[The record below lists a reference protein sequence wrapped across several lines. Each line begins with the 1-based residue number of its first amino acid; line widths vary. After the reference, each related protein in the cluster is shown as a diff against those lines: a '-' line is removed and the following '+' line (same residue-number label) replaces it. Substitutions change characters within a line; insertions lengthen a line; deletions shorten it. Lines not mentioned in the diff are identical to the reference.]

1 MDFRSASIDF
11 NSNIPYYLQ
20 LIELLKG
27 KIQAGEWQTGDQIPS
42 EPDLCEEYG
51 ISRTVVRQALH
62 AIELEGLIIRRKGKG
77 TFVAEP
83 KYNEGWFQKLTGFY
97 QDMVVE
103 RGLKVLTQVLCME
116 VEPAS
121 TNIADLLQLK
131 PEAQVFCIERLR
143 FVDQVPIVLVST
155 YIPFDL
161 CPDLGKFD
169 LGARSLY
176 EVLEK
181 EFGLVISHGRRTIE
195 AVAANEREAQYL
207 QIEDGD
213 PMILI
218 NSVTYMEDGTPM
230 EYYHAIHRGDR
241 SRFEV
246 DLVRYRDTD
255 IISGRPVPPRGLYAR
270 AR

>member
-1 MDFRSASIDF
+1 MNAGSGSINF

-27 KIQAGEWQTGDQIPS
+27 KIKAGEWMPGDQLPS

-51 ISRTVVRQALH
+51 ISRTVVRQALQ

-83 KYNEGWFQKLTGFY
+83 KYNEGLFQKLTGTY

-103 RGLKVLTQVLCME
+103 RGLKVVTQVLCTE

-121 TNIADLLQLK
+121 TNIAELLQLK
-131 PEAQVFCIERLR
+131 PGTSVFCIERLR
-143 FVDQVPIVLVST
+143 SVDEVPIMLVST
-155 YIPFDL
+155 YLPFDL
-161 CPDLGKFD
+161 CPELGDFD
-169 LGARSLY
+169 LSARSLY

-195 AVAANEREAQYL
+195 AVAANEREAQLL
-207 QIEDGD
+207 QIEEGD
-213 PMILI
+213 PLILL
-218 NSVTYMEDGTPM
+218 NSVTYLEDGTPM
-230 EYYHAIHRGDR
+230 EYYHAVHRGDR

-246 DLVRYRDTD
+246 NLVRYREMDL
-255 IISGRPVPPRGLYAR
+255 SGKRPVPPPSLYTRGR
-270 AR
+270 

>member
-1 MDFRSASIDF
+1 MDSGIESIDF

-27 KIQAGEWQTGDQIPS
+27 KIKAGEWKTGDQIPS

-51 ISRTVVRQALH
+51 ISRTVVRQALQ

-97 QDMVVE
+97 QDMAVE
-103 RGLKVLTQVLCME
+103 RGLKVVTQVLCTE

-121 TNIADLLQLK
+121 TKIAELLQLK
-131 PEAQVFCIERLR
+131 PGTQVFCIERLR
-143 FVDQVPIVLVST
+143 FVDQAPIVLVST
-155 YIPFDL
+155 YIPYDL
-161 CPDLGKFD
+161 CHDLGKFD

-213 PMILI
+213 PLILI
-218 NSVTYMEDGTPM
+218 NSVTYLEDGTPV

-255 IISGRPVPPRGLYAR
+255 ISGGRRGAPSELAAR
-270 AR
+270 RQ